1 MKEAL
6 SYKGF
11 IGSVQFSAD
20 DDVFCGKIEGIDDL
34 VSYEGT
40 SVAELKKAF
49 RDAVEDYLGLCKE
62 AGKEPFKS
70 CKGSFNVRI
79 SKELHLAA
87 MKKAALEGV
96 SHHRPRRRAPPS
108 VGATIQRTT

>member
-11 IGSVQFSAD
+11 IGSVKFSAD

-34 VSYEGT
+34 VSYEGI
-40 SVAELKKAF
+40 SVVELKKAF
-49 RDAVEDYLGLCKE
+49 RDAVEDYMELCKE
-62 AGKEPFKS
+62 VGKEPVKS

-79 SKELHLAA
+79 TKELHLAA

-96 SHHRPRRRAPPS
+96 SLNQLMKKALERELVAEHR
-108 VGATIQRTT
+108 

>member
-1 MKEAL
+1 MKDAL
-6 SYKGF
+6 SYKDF

-20 DDVFCGKIEGIDDL
+20 DDVFYGKIEGIDDL

-49 RDAVEDYLGLCKE
+49 RDAVEDYTALCKE

-96 SHHRPRRRAPPS
+96 SLNQLVKKAIEKELVSVHR
-108 VGATIQRTT
+108 

>member
-1 MKEAL
+1 MKDVI

-11 IGSVQFSAD
+11 IGSVQFSAK
-20 DDVFCGKIEGIDDL
+20 DDVFHGKIEGIDDL

-49 RDAVEDYLGLCKE
+49 KE
-62 AGKEPFKS
+62 AVKNYIELCNKVSKEPFKS

-79 SKELHLAA
+79 SKELHQAA
-87 MKKAALEGV
+87 MKKAILEGV
-96 SHHRPRRRAPPS
+96 SLNQLVQQAIKKE
-108 VGATIQRTT
+108 VMAG